1 MTGIREVRG
10 VFFNLKG
17 GFPDTP
23 LEPNQS
29 EKEEALNPSCGRD
42 MIVSAA
48 VVTFFGWA
56 TKSIQD
62 RTGLV
67 NDGKMFYYREKER

>member
-1 MTGIREVRG
+1 
-10 VFFNLKG
+10 
-17 GFPDTP
+17 
-23 LEPNQS
+23 
-29 EKEEALNPSCGRD
+29 

-62 RTGLV
+62 RTVLV